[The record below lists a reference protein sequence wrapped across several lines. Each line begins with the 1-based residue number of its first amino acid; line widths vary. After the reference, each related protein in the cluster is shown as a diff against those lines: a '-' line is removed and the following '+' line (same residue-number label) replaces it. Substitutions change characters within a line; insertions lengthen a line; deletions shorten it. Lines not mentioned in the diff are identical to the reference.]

1 MYVKSFRSIPTAQ
14 DRAIK
19 ARQKAAVTSQR
30 GFYVDGVFIAVM
42 KRKPSKLQKL
52 EAALA
57 RVQDNYNACIRNGD
71 PMAAD
76 YEAAAQKIAKQI
88 AKEKAAS

>member
-1 MYVKSFRSIPTAQ
+1 MYVKSFISVSTPQ
-14 DRAIK
+14 ERAIK
-19 ARQKAAVTSQR
+19 ARQEPKR
-30 GFYVDGVFIAVM
+30 GFMVDGVFIATQ

-57 RVQDNYNACIRNGD
+57 RVQDNYNACIKNGD

-76 YEAAAQKIAKQI
+76 FEAAIKKISKQI
-88 AKEKAAS
+88 AKEKAA

>member
-1 MYVKSFRSIPTAQ
+1 MIYQSTSI

-19 ARQKAAVTSQR
+19 AAPKH
-30 GFYVDGVFIAVM
+30 GFIIDGFFIATM

-57 RVQDNYNACIRNGD
+57 RAQDNYNACIKNGN

-76 YEAAAQKIAKQI
+76 FEAAAQKIAKQI